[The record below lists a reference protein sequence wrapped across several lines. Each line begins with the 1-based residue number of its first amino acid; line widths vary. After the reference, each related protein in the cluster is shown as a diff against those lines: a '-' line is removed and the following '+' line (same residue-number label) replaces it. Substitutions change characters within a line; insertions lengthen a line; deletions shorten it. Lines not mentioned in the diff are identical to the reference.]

1 MIAGDL
7 VLPANQVVTASPAFE
22 HVNKSSGRRACPGRS
37 VDARDERVHDAYFI
51 SLHFAGDDVSVMQ
64 LFPDASEISS

>member
-1 MIAGDL
+1 VVAGL
-7 VLPANQVVTASPAFE
+7 ARAFR
-22 HVNKSSGRRACPGRS
+22 H
-37 VDARDERVHDAYFI
+37 ARDERVHDAYFI